1 MKLSIRNTLGLSC
14 VALVLGSCGLKTGGG
29 ELTGVP
35 GRKPWYHPQPYGTIY
50 VPTGTFHMGSD
61 DEDILR
67 ANTAKPKQVSIQAF
81 YMDDT
86 EITNNEYRQ
95 FVYWVRDSMVAD
107 KLGDP
112 YKVTDPNT
120 NLDKIDWDAMRKI
133 DYSAQEVK
141 DGMEP
146 LMYKK
151 EDRISDVPTM
161 DWRLIKYRYNRFD
174 LQKAARIENKLAY
187 EDNPAKAP
195 KRSSFINHENV
206 AIYPDTLTFIRDFTY
221 SYNDPMAQT
230 YFWHPG
236 YDDYPVVGV
245 NWKQANAFCWWRT
258 AYLNASYS
266 KQGDPE
272 VNPFRLPTEAEWEYA
287 ARGGRRFSQY
297 PWGGP
302 YTRNSHGCFLC
313 NFKPL
318 RGDYIEDGGFYPVK
332 ATAYFPNDYGLYN
345 MAGNVAEWTSSA
357 YDPSIYTFEDDMN
370 PDYYFDAEPKKDK
383 DGNVI
388 KDANGNVQR
397 QPITAQRKVIRGGS
411 WKDVA
416 YYCQTATRAYEYQ
429 DTAKS
434 YVGFRC
440 VMTYMG
446 RSNKDR

>member
-1 MKLSIRNTLGLSC
+1 MALKMREMNLKIISALGFAALT
-14 VALVLGSCGLKTGGG
+14 LVLGSCGLKTRGG

-50 VPTGTFHMGSD
+50 VPPGSFHMGAD
-61 DEDILR
+61 DQDI
-67 ANTAKPKQVSIQAF
+67 ANSSVARPKQVTVQAF
-81 YMDDT
+81 YMDET

-95 FVYWVRDSMVAD
+95 YVYWVRDSMVAD

-112 YKVTDPNT
+112 YKVTDDAGN
-120 NLDKIDWDAMRKI
+120 DHIDWDEVKKI
-133 DYSAQEVK
+133 DYTDQNVI
-141 DGMEP
+141 DGISS
-146 LMYKK
+146 LMYQKD
-151 EDRISDVPTM
+151 DRISNIPYM
-161 DWRLIKYRYNRFD
+161 DWRKIRYRYKRFD
-174 LQKAARIENKLAY
+174 LHKAADIQNKLIY
-187 EDNPAKAP
+187 EKDPNDPRI
-195 KRSSFINHENV
+195 KRKNFIHEENI
-206 AIYPDTLTFIRDFTY
+206 AAYPDTLTFIRDFTY

-236 YDDYPVVGV
+236 FDDYPVVGV
-245 NWKQANAFCWWRT
+245 SWKQANAFSWWRT
-258 AYLNASYS
+258 SYLNASYMEA
-266 KQGDPE
+266 GDPE

-287 ARGGRRFSQY
+287 ARGGRRFSQF

-318 RGDYIEDGGFYPVK
+318 RGNYIEDGGFYPVK

-357 YDPSIYTFEDDMN
+357 YDPSIYTLEDDMN
-370 PDYYFDAEPKKDK
+370 PDYYYNASDK
-383 DGNVI
+383 E
-388 KDANGNVQR
+388 
-397 QPITAQRKVIRGGS
+397 PITAQRKVVRGGS

-416 YYCQTATRAYEYQ
+416 YFCQTATRSYEYQ

-434 YVGFRC
+434 YIGFRC

-446 RSNKDR
+446 RSIKDR